1 MPLTPDIINFSGT
14 THQNI
19 GQLFNYLISKG
30 WTDAG
35 TQTLSFYHGNYQNSN
50 IQFRGIKNASGQII
64 YYNTTSFN
72 IRYITTSNATILTA
86 IINLS
91 QNNTNN
97 NFITSPNE
105 FFNASCVLPT
115 HTELTSNQITPAY
128 IFYDT
133 KNFILIIKN
142 STYSY
147 QNNTNPTF
155 MDYPNYYKI
164 LGYLELGTSGQ
175 YRVLFNDFV
184 IPENKFPN
192 YRNIVLW
199 YNNQLYTNHIYSFN
213 TLVSHDYTQAI
224 NNIRPSVYSQ
234 KKVKISYFEDIGSR
248 THTARVKLIVND
260 IPVANLPITVNKD
273 LEASGGIRTINGQE
287 AHIIPV
293 YNFQDNMGNI
303 KYVNLIIYPN
313 QI

>member
-35 TQTLSFYHGNYQNSN
+35 TQTLSFYHGTSQNSN

-64 YYNTTSFN
+64 YYNTTSFTA
-72 IRYITTSNATILTA
+72 RGGSTSFNTA

-105 FFNASCVLPT
+105 FFNASCVFPT
-115 HTELTSNQITPAY
+115 HTELISNQITPAY

-199 YNNQLYTNHIYSFN
+199 YNNQLYTNHIYPFN
-213 TLVSHDYTQAI
+213 TLVSHNTTQAV
-224 NNIRPSVYSQ
+224 NNIHPLVYSQ
-234 KKVKISYFEDIGSR
+234 KKVKLGYFDE
-248 THTARVKLIVND
+248 
-260 IPVANLPITVNKD
+260 
-273 LEASGGIRTINGQE
+273 
-287 AHIIPV
+287 
-293 YNFQDNMGNI
+293 
-303 KYVNLIIYPN
+303 
-313 QI
+313 